1 MSNRFYL
8 ASMALALV
16 LPTWVNAQSSPSISP
31 EGNAPKSNPDSLFA
45 TDRPAGA
52 QTEIT
57 AQKEATFNN
66 AENIA
71 TFTGNVVV
79 KDPQF
84 TMFCEH
90 LIVYMNENRKGLK
103 VVEAIGKVTIVQEN
117 KDEKGNP
124 NKSIGRAGKA
134 LFDPVSGDITLTQS
148 PQIQQGINNHIA
160 VDPSTVMILNRAG
173 RLTTQGSS
181 RTVII
186 DANEGAVAR

>member
-1 MSNRFYL
+1 MSNRSYL
-8 ASMALALV
+8 ACVAIALAL
-16 LPTWVNAQSSPSISP
+16 PAWVGAQSSPSISP
-31 EGNAPKSNPDSLFA
+31 EGTAPKSSADSMFSG
-45 TDRPAGA
+45 DRPAGA

-84 TMFCEH
+84 TLFCEH

-103 VVEAIGKVTIVQEN
+103 VVEALGKVTIVQEN
-117 KDEKGNP
+117 KDESGKSS
-124 NKSIGRAGKA
+124 KSIGRAGKV
-134 LFDPVSGDITLTQS
+134 LFDPASGDITLTQS

-160 VDPSTVMILNRAG
+160 VDPSTVMVLNRAG
-173 RLTTQGSS
+173 RLSTQGSS

-186 DANEGAVAR
+186 DANEGAAAR

>member
-8 ASMALALV
+8 ACLALALA
-16 LPTWVNAQSSPSISP
+16 LPACVVAQSLPSISP
-31 EGNAPKSNPDSLFA
+31 EGAAPKSGSDGMFA
-45 TDRPAGA
+45 GDRPTGA

-66 AENIA
+66 AENMA

-84 TMFCEH
+84 TLFCDR

-103 VVEAIGKVTIVQEN
+103 VVEALGNVTIVQEN
-117 KDEKGNP
+117 KDENGKSS
-124 NKSIGRAGKA
+124 KSIGRAGKA
-134 LFDPVSGDITLTQS
+134 LFDPVSGDITLTES

-160 VDPSTVMILNRAG
+160 VAPSTVMVLNRAG
-173 RLTTQGSS
+173 RLSTQGSS

-186 DANEGAVAR
+186 DANEGATAR